1 MTSRSSATFVGGPLD
16 GATYERLGKKRL
28 GKKFPTRLLMPAMGR
43 THLYVAIYDGRR
55 VTYKH
60 ARSMTVEAV
69 A

>member
-1 MTSRSSATFVGGPLD
+1 MTSRFSATFVGGPLD
-16 GATYERLGKKRL
+16 GATYERL

-43 THLYVAIYDGRR
+43 THLYVAIYDGRC

-60 ARSMTVEAV
+60 ARPMTVEAV